1 MKAGAAYGNYLK
13 AADLSGRRVTV
24 TFEEVTLEEMKGE
37 GGKKLVAAFAGKDK
51 KLILNRTNADT
62 ITDILGTDE
71 TEDWIGKTVVLF
83 PSKTSFQG
91 KRVDCIRID
100 AVRKAANGRQP
111 PPPPPPEPEEPEP
124 GADDFQAS
132 DDDVPF

>member
-100 AVRKAANGRQP
+100 AVRKAANGRQL

-124 GADDFQAS
+124 GADDFQVS

>member
-100 AVRKAANGRQP
+100 AVRKAANGRQL